1 MKSGKNLMIA
11 AGAAAL
17 AGAMLPAYADS
28 DNALGVPLYAEGGGV
43 TLRFE
48 GSNAGY
54 DSVISVNG
62 SLEVFPNHG
71 TAAGP
76 SSDIDLGSYTEGS
89 AIDVMLHVLDTGN
102 FFHTGWGAANP
113 DGLAHAV
120 ISQSGDRTFVSFED
134 LLGGGDLD
142 YNDHRFSLSGVRVAE
157 VPEPAALAMLLA
169 GLGVVGFVGR
179 RRRPD

>member
-1 MKSGKNLMIA
+1 MKLGKKLMIA

-28 DNALGVPLYAEGGGV
+28 DIDLGAVLYASGGDV

-54 DSVISVNG
+54 DSLIGVNG
-62 SLEVFPNHG
+62 STEVFPNHSTTPG
-71 TAAGP
+71 A
-76 SSDIDLGSYTEGS
+76 SSDIDLGAYAAGT
-89 AIDVMLHVLDTGN
+89 ALDVVLHVINTGT
-102 FFHTGWGAANP
+102 FFHTGPGAANA

-120 ISQSGDRTFVSFED
+120 VSQSGDRTLVSFED
-134 LLGGGDLD
+134 LLGGGDHD
-142 YNDHRFSLSGVRVAE
+142 YNDHMFSLSGVRVAE

-169 GLGVVGFVGR
+169 GLGVVGFVGKR
-179 RRRPD
+179 RRQD